1 MTPADSAAVKMCR
14 VIIHMFQKVRKKWRK
29 AAMVFSSRVKSRP
42 LARIPGMTQPPW
54 GETTVQYT
62 LSNSI
67 HFFVSNISAG
77 KDLCFEKGR
86 E

>member
-1 MTPADSAAVKMCR
+1 MG
-14 VIIHMFQKVRKKWRK
+14 
-29 AAMVFSSRVKSRP
+29 FSSRVKSRP
-42 LARIPGMTQPPW
+42 LSRSPGMTQPPW

-67 HFFVSNISAG
+67 HFFVSNPSTG